1 MLNIKYHNGVA
12 KLSWDNDDLD
22 KMWLSALQDLI
33 VDNSIVLK
41 RGLNFIEIPWWNFMA
56 ISASFRCIFLV
67 HKFKYSVCEEARKFL
82 IRAKEN
88 EAEYEKRTIVK
99 VTQEELENALKS
111 IGFARKL
118 SPEQK
123 RNVSKMVA
131 LPAAGTFSVPGAG
144 KTTEALSFFFYKAQK
159 NEKLLVIAP
168 KNAFAAWEEEIN
180 SCMPGINPEFK
191 RLIGGRDNIEKILSE
206 KPRFLLINYQQLP
219 RVLDLIRAFL
229 SENETFVFLD
239 ESHRIKGGHTKITAK
254 AVLEISHLAVGKLIM
269 SGTPMP
275 QAKEDLIPQFSFLYP
290 GIEISSDNIISKI
303 EPIYVRTTKA
313 ELNLKPPQRRRI
325 PLPMTPLQTKL
336 YNLMKSEVARSAEQA
351 LTFGNKRSFRALG
364 RSILTLIRFV
374 SNPMLIAS
382 DINNTNFQNIA
393 PELVEAVLADGDGPK
408 IQYVIDRV
416 KKLTSEDH
424 KVLIWSSSVHNVEYI
439 SQLLSVANIGSV
451 YIHGQVGTGDENDEL
466 TREGKIKKFKHDKGT
481 MVMVANP
488 AAASEGI
495 SLHHDCHHAI
505 YLDRTFNAAHYI
517 QSEDRIHRFGLSPD
531 QETIIEIVECEST
544 VDQLIDHRLNY
555 KIGLMSKVLDDP
567 SLHTDPIILD
577 PHEIEDYK
585 EYELGLTQDDV
596 EELFRYLRDEKKATY
611 VN

>member
-12 KLSWDNDDLD
+12 KLSWDKDDLD

-56 ISASFRCIFLV
+56 ISASFKCIYLV
-67 HKFKYSVCEEARKFL
+67 HKFKYSVCNKSREFLIQANQNEARY
-82 IRAKEN
+82 EN
-88 EAEYEKRTIVK
+88 RTVVN
-99 VTQEELENALKS
+99 VTQKELEDVLKR
-111 IGFARKL
+111 IGFNRTL

-144 KTTEALSFFFYKAQK
+144 KTTEALSFFFYKAQR

-180 SCMPGINPEFK
+180 SCMPGIKPEFK
-191 RLIGGRDNIEKILSE
+191 RLTGGSDNIKRILSE

-219 RVLDLIRAFL
+219 RVLDLIREFL

-239 ESHRIKGGHTKITAK
+239 ESHRIKSGHTKITAR

-313 ELNLKPPQRRRI
+313 ELKLPPVKRI
-325 PLPMTPLQTKL
+325 RVPLPMTPLQTKF

-351 LTFGNKRSFRALG
+351 LTFGNKKAFRALG
-364 RSILTLIRFV
+364 RSVLTLMRFV
-374 SNPMLIAS
+374 SNPMLVAS
-382 DINNTNFQNIA
+382 DINNSNLHNIA
-393 PELVEAVLADGDGPK
+393 PELLEAVLAEGDGPK
-408 IQYVIDRV
+408 IKYVLDRAR
-416 KKLTSEDH
+416 KLASEGK

-439 SQLLSVANIGSV
+439 AQRLSDIGSV

-466 TREGKIKKFKHDKGT
+466 TREGKIKKFKEDGI

-495 SLHHDCHHAI
+495 SLHHVCHHAI

-517 QSEDRIHRFGLSPD
+517 QSEDRIHRFGLAPN
-531 QETIIEIVECEST
+531 QETTIEIVECEST
-544 VDQLIDHRLNY
+544 VDQIIDQRLNY
-555 KIGLMSKVLDDP
+555 KIELMANVLNDS
-567 SLHTDPIILD
+567 SLHTDPIVLD

-585 EYELGLTQDDV
+585 EYELGLTQEDV
-596 EELFRYLRDEKKATY
+596 EELFRYLRDEKKAMY